1 MSTRAAAAPD
11 RRWDYGIV
19 LGLVTPERMA
29 SYLGASQGDVERAFA
44 RYEWNIEASAGV
56 MGLSSVVEVVV
67 RNAIDRELTTWARRA
82 HGPHAEWFD
91 HAPLDLKG
99 RRDGKV
105 VAELSFG
112 FWRYLLESRYHT
124 ALWVPALHRAFP
136 DGARDLRQRRAHV
149 AHQMQQLQFVRNRA
163 AHHEPI
169 HCRDLGKDLLA
180 AETLLQHVSADAVAW
195 MTAVCPVREIIG
207 RRPR

>member
-99 RRDGKV
+99 RRDLERARERATRRGRLAEVHGKS
-105 VAELSFG
+105 LPSC
-112 FWRYLLESRYHT
+112 RS
-124 ALWVPALHRAFP
+124 ALAVPARVPLPHGIVGPRTSP
-136 DGARDLRQRRAHV
+136 G
-149 AHQMQQLQFVRNRA
+149 
-163 AHHEPI
+163 
-169 HCRDLGKDLLA
+169 
-180 AETLLQHVSADAVAW
+180 VS
-195 MTAVCPVREIIG
+195 
-207 RRPR
+207 